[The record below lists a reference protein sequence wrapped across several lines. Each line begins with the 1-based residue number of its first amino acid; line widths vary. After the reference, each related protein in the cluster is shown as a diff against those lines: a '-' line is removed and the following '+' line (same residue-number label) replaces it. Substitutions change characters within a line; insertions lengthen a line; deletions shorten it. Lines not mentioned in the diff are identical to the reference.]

1 MAKAKNKG
9 PSQRQLK
16 VGEQMRH
23 VVAQALMRGEVHDP
37 RVGSANLTV
46 AEVRVSPDLRNATLY
61 VSELGRDT
69 LSAEVQAGLNSAGAF
84 LGGQLARE
92 LNLKYAPRLRFEP
105 DVTFQEVAKVER
117 LLDEGLGRERR
128 EP

>member
-37 RVGSANLTV
+37 RVSGANLTV